1 MPLVVSGGFMA
12 AGILAMILGGVG
24 FAEQLGRV
32 GRLAIGPGGPFV
44 PGGRVLMPAP
54 ALGALVVPLV
64 IVGHWGE
71 PTSRSGGLLGA
82 QLDAF
87 MNS

>member
-12 AGILAMILGGVG
+12 ARILAVILGGVG

-44 PGGRVLMPAP
+44 PGGGALMPAP

-64 IVGHWGE
+64 VVGHPRQPSSTGR
-71 PTSRSGGLLGA
+71 PARSY
-82 QLDAF
+82 
-87 MNS
+87 